1 MRRLTKVAIILSLTI
16 TLFFVYSF
24 ACSTDKKVSE
34 DRIPV
39 NNYPFFETT
48 IDKLPDLQNI
58 RGILIMAYKHP
69 SVPCYILAIGELNDI
84 QKIIGF
90 DLIGNNCIQLPA
102 EKDKEWIG
110 KILSSC
116 NESHRGEKISSGSE
130 SRIAFVTSESTEM
143 LQFDMDENRV
153 FGNGYESV
161 KLKEYLLELFER
173 NNIKP

>member
-1 MRRLTKVAIILSLTI
+1 MIRFAKVGIILALTA

-24 ACSTDKKVSE
+24 ACSPNKKE
-34 DRIPV
+34 RTPV
-39 NNYPFFETT
+39 NNYPFYETT
-48 IDKLPDLQNI
+48 IDKLPDLQNV

-84 QKIIGF
+84 QKIVGF
-90 DLIGNNCIQLPA
+90 DLIGNDCKLLPV
-102 EKDKEWIG
+102 ENNNEWIA
-110 KILSSC
+110 KILTAC
-116 NESHRGEKISSGSE
+116 NESIRQERISAGSD
-130 SRIAFVTSESTEM
+130 SRIAFVTLESTEM

-173 NNIKP
+173 HNIKP